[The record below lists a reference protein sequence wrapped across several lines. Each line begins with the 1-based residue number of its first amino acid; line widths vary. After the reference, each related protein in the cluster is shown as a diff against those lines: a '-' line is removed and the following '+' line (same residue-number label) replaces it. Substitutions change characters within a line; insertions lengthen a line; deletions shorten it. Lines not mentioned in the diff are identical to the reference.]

1 MSVVLSFRRFA
12 WCLVAGGMVVAGGCA
27 SVPPTQEMSDARQA
41 LDAAREAD
49 ASRYAPRAMKG
60 ANQLLSQAEQKLEA
74 GAFKQAQES
83 ALAAKQEASRARA
96 MAAALGAAK
105 TALREAAADGALSAE
120 AQTLLQQAEV
130 AASADDEKSTVRLA
144 GEAKQRAEQD
154 ANNAWLAKAKAS
166 LDEANTFPVITPDQ
180 RAILELAEAAH
191 RKGEGKKA
199 HLLSDKLVGE
209 LRMAR
214 QAAQPAPS
222 EPASPP
228 VVEAVEAVEESPA
241 LLSSYTV
248 ERGDSLWKIAA
259 RQEVYG
265 DARKWRLIY
274 KANKKSIKRASLIR
288 PGQVLVLKR
297 DG

>member
-49 ASRYAPRAMKG
+49 AGRYSPRAMEG
-60 ANQLLSQAEQKLEA
+60 ASHLLSQAEQKLEA
-74 GAFKQAQES
+74 GAFKQAQQS
-83 ALAAKQEASRARA
+83 ALAAKQEATRART
-96 MAAALGAAK
+96 MAAALSAARI
-105 TALREAAADGALSAE
+105 ALREAAADGVLSAE

-130 AASADDEKSTVRLA
+130 AASADDEKSAVRLA

-154 ANNAWLAKAKAS
+154 VNNAWLAKARAL
-166 LDEANTFPVITPDQ
+166 LDEANTFPAMVPDQ
-180 RAILELAEAAH
+180 RAVLELAEAAH
-191 RKGEGKKA
+191 RKGEGKKS
-199 HLLSDKLVGE
+199 HLLSDKLVSE

-214 QAAQPAPS
+214 QAAQPAPP
-222 EPASPP
+222 EPVPP
-228 VVEAVEAVEESPA
+228 PAVTAAEEPPA
-241 LLSSYTV
+241 LPSSYTV
-248 ERGDSLWKIAA
+248 ERGDSLWKIAS

-274 KANKKSIKRASLIR
+274 KANRKSVKRAGLIH
-288 PGQVLVLKR
+288 PGQVLVINR
-297 DG
+297 P